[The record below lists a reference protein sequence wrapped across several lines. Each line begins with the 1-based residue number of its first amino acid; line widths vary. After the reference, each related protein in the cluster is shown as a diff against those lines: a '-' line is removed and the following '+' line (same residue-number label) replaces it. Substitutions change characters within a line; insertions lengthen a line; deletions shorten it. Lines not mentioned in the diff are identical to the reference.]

1 MSIARL
7 RSIFSGFSTSE
18 TGALS
23 ILFAFLLIPILLLV
37 GTAIDYSRALETKA
51 TLRNALDAAA
61 LAGVAKLVR
70 EGGTKDEVDAI
81 VNATF
86 QNAISLSGGDG
97 ISVKGM
103 TIVQDPDTGAVSIDA
118 TLSMPTTF
126 MQLAGFAD
134 VDITNKSVARLSDK
148 DIEVALMLDV
158 TGSMSG
164 SKIADL
170 KAAAKELIDV
180 LVPTT
185 AHAYKNEVRIS
196 IIPYSQGV
204 NVASY
209 ASTVTNGVSNKCA
222 TERSVKSFT
231 DAFYTDAPIGDGSTG
246 CPGVEFLPLT
256 DSNATLTTKINSLAT
271 TGFTAGHTGIAWSWY
286 TLSPKWSPLW
296 PAGADP
302 VAYDDDETV
311 KIAILMTDGEFNT
324 AYDYNSAN
332 GKYKESRGNAKSTS
346 EQRAKKL
353 CANMKKEGIEIYSV
367 TFQLYSSS
375 AKAMMEECASTSA
388 KYFDASNGTA
398 LRNAFKA
405 IAADISQMRL
415 SE

>member
-1 MSIARL
+1 MSTARL
-7 RSIFSGFSTSE
+7 KSIFSRFSASE

-23 ILFAFLLIPILLLV
+23 ILFALLLVPILLLV

-51 TLRNALDAAA
+51 TLRSALDAAA

-70 EGGTKDEVDAI
+70 EGGTKDEVDAV

-86 QNAISLSGGDG
+86 QNAISLSGSKG

-103 TIVQDPDTGAVSIDA
+103 TIAQDPDAGQVSIDA

-134 VDITNKSVARLSDK
+134 IDIANKSVARLSDK

-158 TGSMSG
+158 TASMSG

-180 LVPTT
+180 LVPTK
-185 AHAYKNEVRIS
+185 ANAYKNEVRIS

-209 ASTVTNGVSNKCA
+209 ASKVTDGVSNKCA

-231 DAFYTDAPIGDGSTG
+231 DAFYTKAPIGDGSTG

-256 DSNATLTTKINSLAT
+256 DSNATLTSKINSLST
-271 TGFTAGHTGIAWSWY
+271 TGYTAGHTGIAWSWY

-324 AYDYNSAN
+324 AYDYNSGN
-332 GKYKESRGNAKSTS
+332 GKYKESRGNAQWKS

-353 CANMKKEGIEIYSV
+353 CKNMKKAGIEIYSV
-367 TFQLYSSS
+367 TFQLNSSS

>member
-1 MSIARL
+1 MSIAGLKAVVARFA
-7 RSIFSGFSTSE
+7 SNE
-18 TGALS
+18 AGALS

-70 EGGTKDEVDAI
+70 EGGSKDEVDAI

-86 QNAISLSGGDG
+86 QNAITLSGGSG
-97 ISVKGM
+97 ISIKGL
-103 TIVQDPDTGAVSIDA
+103 TITQDPDTGAVSVDA
-118 TLSMPTTF
+118 TLTMPTTF

-134 VDITNKSVARLSDK
+134 IDIANKSVARLSDK

-158 TGSMSG
+158 TGSMAG
-164 SKIADL
+164 SKISDL

-180 LVPTT
+180 LIPTT
-185 AHAYKNEVRIS
+185 AHSYQNEVRIA

-209 ASTVTNGVSNKCA
+209 ASAVTDGVSNKCA

-231 DAFYTDAPIGDGSTG
+231 DAFYTQAPIGDGSTG

-271 TGFTAGHTGIAWSWY
+271 TGYTAGHTGIAWSWY

-296 PAGADP
+296 PAGSDP

-324 AYDYNSAN
+324 AYDYNEAS
-332 GKYKESRGNAKSTS
+332 GKYKESRGNAKSKS

-353 CANMKKEGIEIYSV
+353 CKNMKKAGIEIYSV
-367 TFQLYSSS
+367 TFQLYSTS
-375 AKAMMEECASTSA
+375 AKAMMEECASTSG

-398 LRNAFKA
+398 LRNAFKS